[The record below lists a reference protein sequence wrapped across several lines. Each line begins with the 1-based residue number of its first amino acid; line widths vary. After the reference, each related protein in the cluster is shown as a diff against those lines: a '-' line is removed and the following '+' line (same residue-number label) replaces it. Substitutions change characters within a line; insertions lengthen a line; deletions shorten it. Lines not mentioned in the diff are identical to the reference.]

1 MRLKIQ
7 HDFDMLPS
15 GLIQLPIS
23 DHFKVFQKCSR
34 IPKRLE
40 TCQEMKLLFF
50 IVINFHSNPLVI
62 KVILNI
68 AGVKT
73 SNVYVWVDIRMGNV
87 VPPRVIT
94 GCNQIFMRSRD
105 RSLQKISC
113 ILRYIVNSQKT
124 KPVTVGD
131 QKLNSHALVRDS

>member
-1 MRLKIQ
+1 M
-7 HDFDMLPS
+7 
-15 GLIQLPIS
+15 
-23 DHFKVFQKCSR
+23 
-34 IPKRLE
+34 
-40 TCQEMKLLFF
+40 
-50 IVINFHSNPLVI
+50 I

-105 RSLQKISC
+105 RSLQKISSV
-113 ILRYIVNSQKT
+113 LRYMVNLQKT
-124 KPVTVGD
+124 KPVTIWD
-131 QKLNSHALVRDS
+131 LKLNSHAVVRDS